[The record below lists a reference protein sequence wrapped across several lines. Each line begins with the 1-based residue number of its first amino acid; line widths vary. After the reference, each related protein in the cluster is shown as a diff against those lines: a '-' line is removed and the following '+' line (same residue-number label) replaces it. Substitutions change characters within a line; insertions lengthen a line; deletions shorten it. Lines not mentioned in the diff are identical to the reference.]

1 MKLEVGDAVY
11 GEIVSIK
18 PYGAFVELAGGEI
31 GMVHISEIAEEYVS
45 NIHDYLVVGEKVTVK
60 IIGKTSQDKL
70 NLSIKR
76 VSRADE
82 EAAKYRSEMEEF
94 KKALESGAIK
104 KVKIRAASKE
114 LPQDKLMKWLK
125 RAEREL
131 ERLEHHRLARL
142 SKKLYKDQD

>member
-1 MKLEVGDAVY
+1 
-11 GEIVSIK
+11 
-18 PYGAFVELAGGEI
+18 
-31 GMVHISEIAEEYVS
+31 MVHISEIAEEYVS